1 MSALS
6 DIPVVEYWDGTG
18 LNTGE
23 KKINITSKPT
33 FDAFV
38 FHIMGQKCKRLK
50 DVKYLLWVDVF
61 L

>member
-23 KKINITSKPT
+23 KKLNITSKPT
-33 FDAFV
+33 L
-38 FHIMGQKCKRLK
+38 MLLC
-50 DVKYLLWVDVF
+50 YSLWVKSVKD
-61 L
+61 